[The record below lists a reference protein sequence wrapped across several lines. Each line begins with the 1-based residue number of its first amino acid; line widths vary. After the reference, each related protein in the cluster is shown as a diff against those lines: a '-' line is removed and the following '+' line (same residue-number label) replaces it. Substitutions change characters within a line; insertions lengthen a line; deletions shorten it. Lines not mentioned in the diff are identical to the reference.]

1 MNIQIPTELN
11 DITLEQY
18 QAFDIINNDDQDQEF
33 KLHKTISIFTDVD
46 METVAKFPMKD
57 AEEIAAD
64 IQKVLQQDNP
74 FERFFTLDG
83 VKYAFIPALED
94 ISLGEYIDLEDGL
107 KDVKSFHKAAAVMFR
122 PIAKQYGDLYTVE
135 PYTATLENMETMKKA
150 PLGCITGAVV
160 FFWTIVN
167 ELQRV
172 SQRYSKKSLK
182 DSKDILEKTNLPVNT
197 DGLTAYSHL
206 LEVISQNITKLPKQT
221 T

>member
-18 QAFDIINNDDQDQEF
+18 QAFDIINNNEQEQEF

-57 AEEIAAD
+57 AEEIAED
-64 IQKVLQQDNP
+64 ILSVLEQNNP
-74 FERFFTLDG
+74 FNRFFTLDG
-83 VKYAFIPALED
+83 VKYGFIPSLED

-107 KDVKSFHKAAAVMFR
+107 KDTKSFHKAAAVMFR
-122 PIAKQYGDLYTVE
+122 PIVKQYGDLYTIE
-135 PYTATLENMETMKKA
+135 PYTATLDNMELMKKA
-150 PLGCITGAVV
+150 PLGSVTGAVV
-160 FFWTIVN
+160 FFWSIVN

-172 SQRYSKKSLK
+172 SPRYLKKSMK
-182 DSKDILEKTNLPVNT
+182 ENKDILEKTNLPVNT

-206 LEVISQNITKLPKQT
+206 VEVISQNITK
-221 T
+221 